1 MSEVRI
7 YEVTPR
13 DGLQNEKALVPT
25 ADKLQIIQHH
35 FGSTVDEPQGYG

>member
-13 DGLQNEKALVPT
+13 DGLQNEARFLTPSERVDLIELL
-25 ADKLQIIQHH
+25 AQSGLQQIIH
-35 FGSTVDEPQGYG
+35 P